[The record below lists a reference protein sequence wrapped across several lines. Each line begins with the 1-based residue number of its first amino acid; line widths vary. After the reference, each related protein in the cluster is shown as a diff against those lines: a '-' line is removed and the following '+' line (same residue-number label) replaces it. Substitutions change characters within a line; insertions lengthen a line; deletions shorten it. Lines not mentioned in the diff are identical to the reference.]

1 MAVLYPSLPPAI
13 PVTGLQRELDV
24 LRVLERSLSEGY
36 EIFYSVPWH
45 TVHEGRDRHGEID
58 LVVLGPT
65 GNILLLEIKS
75 GAVELT
81 DGVMY
86 KMYKEGSKDVGRQ
99 LRVQHGAMVSR
110 LQQAGLR
117 AAVTNCLVLP
127 DFRVEDQ
134 HVVGIPPERIVDAT
148 RFEQLGSYVME
159 ALAGAGG
166 VGGGGGGGSGGSSHD
181 PSALPAVRQ
190 FLRNQFKVTHD
201 LRVLG
206 AQLRGTTLRLADGL
220 ATWVPRIDTPSG
232 VLRIQATAGSGKTQL
247 ALRLLQDA
255 AAASQRSLY
264 VCYNRALADHITQLA
279 PTRAQVASFH
289 ELCVEHHRR
298 HVGEPDF
305 GAQGLYDQLSAEYK
319 EAVEATP
326 EMQGR
331 YQLIIIDEG
340 QDFEPEWVVSLLPQL
355 APEGRI
361 YLLEDAAQRLYP
373 RDEFDLSDVVTVHC
387 QDNFRTPRQVC
398 QVLNALQLSDSPIEA
413 RSAYEGEVPNFH
425 IYTTEAQLRR
435 QTEAAVKHLLSLG
448 IALPEIALV
457 SWRGLMNSVLIQT
470 PVLGD
475 WSLRRPTGKYSSAGD
490 ALWTEGEL
498 LVDSV
503 YRFKG
508 QSAAGIVLTEVD
520 FATLD
525 EAVKRKLF
533 VGLTR
538 AHIAVEVVLTERAA
552 GELVGVL

>member
-1 MAVLYPSLPPAI
+1 MAVLYPSLPPALPI
-13 PVTGLQRELDV
+13 TGLQRELDV
-24 LRVLERSLSEGY
+24 LRVLEQSLSKGY
-36 EIFYSVPWH
+36 EIFHSVQWH

-75 GAVELT
+75 GTVELT

-86 KMYKEGSKDVGRQ
+86 KIYKTGSKDVGRQ
-99 LRVQHGAMVSR
+99 LKVQHAAMVSR

-117 AAVTNCLVLP
+117 AVVTNCLVLP
-127 DFRVEDQ
+127 DFRVEGQ

-148 RFEQLGSYVME
+148 GFEQLGSYVME
-159 ALAGAGG
+159 ALASGGGVAGG
-166 VGGGGGGGSGGSSHD
+166 VVGGSNSD
-181 PSALPAVRQ
+181 PSALTALRQ
-190 FLRNQFKVTHD
+190 FLCNEFKVTPD

-206 AQLRGTTLRLADGL
+206 AQLRQTTLRLADGL

-255 AAASQRSLY
+255 AATSQRSLY
-264 VCYNRALADHITQLA
+264 GCDNRALADHITQLA
-279 PTRAQVASFH
+279 PTRAHVASFH
-289 ELCVEHHRR
+289 ELCVDHHRR

-319 EAVEATP
+319 AAVEATP

-340 QDFEPEWVVSLLPQL
+340 QDFEPDWVASLLPQL
-355 APEGRI
+355 SEDGRI

-373 RDEFDLSDVVTVHC
+373 REEFDLSDVVTVHC
-387 QDNFRTPRQVC
+387 QDNFRTPRQIC
-398 QVLNALQLSDSPIEA
+398 QVLNALKLSQAPIEA

-425 IYTTEAQLRR
+425 TYTTEAQLRR
-435 QTEAAVKHLLSLG
+435 QTESAVKHLLSLG
-448 IALPEIALV
+448 IALSDIALV
-457 SWRGLMNSVLIQT
+457 SWRGLTNSVLIQT
-470 PVLGD
+470 PALGD
-475 WSLRRPTGKYSSAGD
+475 WSLRRPTGKYSKSGD

-520 FATLD
+520 FAALD
-525 EAVKRKLF
+525 EGVKRKLF

-538 AHIAVEVVLTERAA
+538 AHIAAEVVLTERAA
-552 GELVGVL
+552 GELMGVL

>member
-24 LRVLERSLSEGY
+24 LRVLEQSLSGGY
-36 EIFYSVPWH
+36 EIFHSVPWH

-81 DGVMY
+81 NGVMF

-99 LRVQHGAMVSR
+99 LKVQHAAMVSR

-117 AAVTNCLVLP
+117 AVVTNCLVLP
-127 DFRVEDQ
+127 DFRVEGQ

-148 RFEQLGSYVME
+148 GFAQLGSYVME
-159 ALAGAGG
+159 ALISGGG
-166 VGGGGGGGSGGSSHD
+166 VGAGIGGTSDSS
-181 PSALPAVRQ
+181 SLTALRQ
-190 FLRNQFKVTHD
+190 FLCNEFKVTPD

-206 AQLRGTTLRLADGL
+206 AQLRQTTLRLADGL

-255 AAASQRSLY
+255 AAASHRSLY

-289 ELCVEHHRR
+289 ELCVDHHRR

-305 GAQGLYDQLSAEYK
+305 GAQGLYDTLSAEYK

-326 EMQGR
+326 ELQGR

-340 QDFEPEWVVSLLPQL
+340 QDFEPDWVASLLPQL
-355 APEGRI
+355 SEDGRI

-398 QVLNALQLSDSPIEA
+398 QVLNALKLSHVPIEA

-425 IYTTEAQLRR
+425 TYTTEAQLRR
-435 QTEAAVKHLLSLG
+435 QTEAAVKHLLTLG
-448 IALPEIALV
+448 IALSDIALV
-457 SWRGLMNSVLIQT
+457 SWRGLMNSVLVQT
-470 PVLGD
+470 PSLGD
-475 WSLRRPTGKYSSAGD
+475 WSLRRPTGKYSTAGD

-520 FATLD
+520 FAELD
-525 EAVKRKLF
+525 ESVKRKLF

-538 AHIAVEVVLTERAA
+538 AHIVVEVVLTERAA

>member
-1 MAVLYPSLPPAI
+1 
-13 PVTGLQRELDV
+13 
-24 LRVLERSLSEGY
+24 
-36 EIFYSVPWH
+36 
-45 TVHEGRDRHGEID
+45 
-58 LVVLGPT
+58 
-65 GNILLLEIKS
+65 
-75 GAVELT
+75 
-81 DGVMY
+81 
-86 KMYKEGSKDVGRQ
+86 
-99 LRVQHGAMVSR
+99 
-110 LQQAGLR
+110 
-117 AAVTNCLVLP
+117 
-127 DFRVEDQ
+127 
-134 HVVGIPPERIVDAT
+134 
-148 RFEQLGSYVME
+148 
-159 ALAGAGG
+159 
-166 VGGGGGGGSGGSSHD
+166 
-181 PSALPAVRQ
+181 
-190 FLRNQFKVTHD
+190 
-201 LRVLG
+201 
-206 AQLRGTTLRLADGL
+206 
-220 ATWVPRIDTPSG
+220 VPRIDTPSG

-289 ELCVEHHRR
+289 ELCVDHHRR

-305 GAQGLYDQLSAEYK
+305 GAPGLYDTLSAEYK
-319 EAVEATP
+319 EAVEVTS
-326 EMQGR
+326 ELQGR

-340 QDFEPEWVVSLLPQL
+340 QDFEPDWVASLLPQL
-355 APEGRI
+355 SEDGRI

-398 QVLNALQLSDSPIEA
+398 QVLNALKLSHAPIEA

-425 IYTTEAQLRR
+425 TYTTEAQLRR

-448 IALPEIALV
+448 IALSDIALV
-457 SWRGLMNSVLIQT
+457 SWRGLMNSVLVQT
-470 PVLGD
+470 PALGD
-475 WSLRRPTGKYSSAGD
+475 WSLRRPTGKYSKAGD

-520 FATLD
+520 FAALD
-525 EAVKRKLF
+525 EGVKRKLF

-552 GELVGVL
+552 GELMGVL

>member
-1 MAVLYPSLPPAI
+1 MAVLYPSLPPSI

-24 LRVLERSLSEGY
+24 LRVLEQSLSGGY
-36 EIFYSVPWH
+36 EIFHSVPWH

-81 DGVMY
+81 NGVMF

-99 LRVQHGAMVSR
+99 LKVQHAAMVSR

-117 AAVTNCLVLP
+117 AVVTNCLVLP
-127 DFRVEDQ
+127 DFRVEGQ

-148 RFEQLGSYVME
+148 GFAQLGSFVME
-159 ALAGAGG
+159 ALISGGG
-166 VGGGGGGGSGGSSHD
+166 VGAGVGGNSD
-181 PSALPAVRQ
+181 PSSLTALRQ
-190 FLRNQFKVTHD
+190 FLCNEFKVTPD

-206 AQLRGTTLRLADGL
+206 AQLRQTTLRLADGL

-255 AAASQRSLY
+255 TAASQRSLY

-279 PTRAQVASFH
+279 PTRAQIASFH
-289 ELCVEHHRR
+289 ELCVDHHRR

-305 GAQGLYDQLSAEYK
+305 GAQGLYDTLSAEYK
-319 EAVEATP
+319 KAVETTP
-326 EMQGR
+326 ELQGR

-340 QDFEPEWVVSLLPQL
+340 QDFEPDWVASLLPQL
-355 APEGRI
+355 SEDGRI

-398 QVLNALQLSDSPIEA
+398 QVLNALQLSHAPIEA

-425 IYTTEAQLRR
+425 TYTTEAQLRR
-435 QTEAAVKHLLSLG
+435 ETEAAVKHLLSLG
-448 IALPEIALV
+448 IALSDIALV
-457 SWRGLMNSVLIQT
+457 SWRGLMNSVLVQT
-470 PVLGD
+470 PALGD
-475 WSLRRPTGKYSSAGD
+475 WSLRRPTGKYSKAGD

-520 FATLD
+520 FAELD
-525 EAVKRKLF
+525 EGVKRKLF

-538 AHIAVEVVLTERAA
+538 AHIAVEVVLTDRAA
-552 GELVGVL
+552 EELAGVL

>member
-1 MAVLYPSLPPAI
+1 
-13 PVTGLQRELDV
+13 
-24 LRVLERSLSEGY
+24 
-36 EIFYSVPWH
+36 
-45 TVHEGRDRHGEID
+45 
-58 LVVLGPT
+58 
-65 GNILLLEIKS
+65 
-75 GAVELT
+75 
-81 DGVMY
+81 
-86 KMYKEGSKDVGRQ
+86 
-99 LRVQHGAMVSR
+99 MVSR

-117 AAVTNCLVLP
+117 AVVTNCLVLP
-127 DFRVEDQ
+127 DFRVEGQ

-148 RFEQLGSYVME
+148 GFAQLGSFVME
-159 ALAGAGG
+159 AL
-166 VGGGGGGGSGGSSHD
+166 VSGGGIGGGIGAAMGGTSDASSL
-181 PSALPAVRQ
+181 SVLRQ
-190 FLRNQFKVTHD
+190 FLCNEFKVTPD

-206 AQLRGTTLRLADGL
+206 AQLRQTTLRLADGL

-289 ELCVEHHRR
+289 ELCVDHHRR

-319 EAVEATP
+319 DAVEATP

-340 QDFEPEWVVSLLPQL
+340 QDFEPDWVASLLPQL
-355 APEGRI
+355 SEDGRI

-398 QVLNALQLSDSPIEA
+398 QVLNALKLSHAPIEA

-425 IYTTEAQLRR
+425 TYTTEAQLRR
-435 QTEAAVKHLLSLG
+435 ETEAAVKHLLSLG
-448 IALPEIALV
+448 IALSDIALV

-470 PVLGD
+470 PALGD
-475 WSLRRPTGKYSSAGD
+475 WSLRRPTGKYSKAGD

-520 FATLD
+520 FTELD
-525 EAVKRKLF
+525 EGVKRKLF

-538 AHIAVEVVLTERAA
+538 AHIAVEVVLTDRAA
-552 GELVGVL
+552 EELAGVL

>member
-1 MAVLYPSLPPAI
+1 MAVLYPSLPPAL
-13 PVTGLQRELDV
+13 PVIGLQRELDV
-24 LRVLERSLSEGY
+24 LRVLEQSLSEGY
-36 EIFYSVPWH
+36 EIFHSVPWH

-75 GAVELT
+75 GAVELIN
-81 DGVMY
+81 GVMF

-99 LRVQHGAMVSR
+99 LKVQHAAMVSR
-110 LQQAGLR
+110 LQQACLR
-117 AAVTNCLVLP
+117 AVVTNCLVLP
-127 DFRVEDQ
+127 DFRVEGQ

-148 RFEQLGSYVME
+148 GFAQLGSFVME
-159 ALAGAGG
+159 TLASGGG
-166 VGGGGGGGSGGSSHD
+166 VGGGVGGTSSD
-181 PSALPAVRQ
+181 PSSLTSLRQ
-190 FLRNQFKVTHD
+190 FLCNEFKVTPD

-206 AQLRGTTLRLADGL
+206 AQLRQTTLRLADGL

-255 AAASQRSLY
+255 TAASQRSLY

-279 PTRAQVASFH
+279 PTRARIASFH
-289 ELCVEHHRR
+289 ELCVDHHRQ

-305 GAQGLYDQLSAEYK
+305 GAKGLYDKLSAEYK
-319 EAVEATP
+319 DAVDATP

-340 QDFEPEWVVSLLPQL
+340 QDFEPDWVASLLPQL
-355 APEGRI
+355 SEDGRI

-373 RDEFDLSDVVTVHC
+373 RDEFDLSDVVTVRC

-398 QVLNALQLSDSPIEA
+398 QVLNALKLSDSPIEA
-413 RSAYEGEVPNFH
+413 RSAYEGEIPNFH
-425 IYTTEAQLRR
+425 TYTTEAQLRR

-448 IALPEIALV
+448 IALSDIALV
-457 SWRGLMNSVLIQT
+457 SWRGLMNSDLIQT
-470 PVLGD
+470 PELGD
-475 WSLRRPTGKYSSAGD
+475 WTLRRPTGKYSTAGD
-490 ALWTEGEL
+490 ALWAEGEL

-520 FATLD
+520 FETLD
-525 EAVKRKLF
+525 EGVKRKLF
-533 VGLTR
+533 GSR
-538 AHIAVEVVLTERAA
+538 
-552 GELVGVL
+552 

>member
-13 PVTGLQRELDV
+13 PVNGLQRELDV
-24 LRVLERSLSEGY
+24 LRVLEQSLPQGY
-36 EIFYSVPWH
+36 EIFHSVPWH
-45 TVHEGRDRHGEID
+45 SVHEGRDRHGEID

-75 GAVELT
+75 GTVELT
-81 DGVMY
+81 DGLMF
-86 KMYKEGSKDVGRQ
+86 KLYKEGSKDVRRQ
-99 LRVQHGAMVSR
+99 LQVQHAAMVSR

-117 AAVTNCLVLP
+117 AVVTNCLVLP
-127 DFRVEDQ
+127 DFRVEGQ
-134 HVVGIPPERIVDAT
+134 HVVGIPPERIVDAAG
-148 RFEQLGSYVME
+148 FAQLGSYVME
-159 ALAGAGG
+159 ALAS
-166 VGGGGGGGSGGSSHD
+166 GGGSGSGVGGSSSE
-181 PSALPAVRQ
+181 PSPLTALRQ
-190 FLRNQFKVTHD
+190 FLCNEFKVTPD

-206 AQLRGTTLRLADGL
+206 AQLRQATLRLADGL

-264 VCYNRALADHITQLA
+264 VCYNRALADHITPLA
-279 PTRAQVASFH
+279 PTRAKVASFH
-289 ELCVEHHRR
+289 ELCVDHHRQ
-298 HVGEPDF
+298 HVSEPDF
-305 GAQGLYDQLSAEYK
+305 GTKGLYDQLSAEYK
-319 EAVEATP
+319 DAVETTP

-340 QDFEPEWVVSLLPQL
+340 QDFEPDWVASLLPQL

-373 RDEFDLSDVVTVHC
+373 RDEFDLSDVVTVRC

-398 QVLNALQLSDSPIEA
+398 QVLNALKLSDSPIEA
-413 RSAYEGEVPNFH
+413 RSAYEGEIPNFH
-425 IYTTEAQLRR
+425 TYTTEAQLKR

-448 IALPEIALV
+448 IALSDVALV

-470 PVLGD
+470 PALGG
-475 WSLRRPTGKYSSAGD
+475 WSLRRPTGKYSKAGD

-520 FATLD
+520 FAELD
-525 EAVKRKLF
+525 EGVKRKLF

-538 AHIAVEVVLTERAA
+538 AHIAVEVVLTERAV
-552 GELVGVL
+552 GELAGVL

>member
-24 LRVLERSLSEGY
+24 LRVLEQSLSEGY
-36 EIFYSVPWH
+36 EIFHSVPWH

-75 GAVELT
+75 GAVTLT
-81 DGVMY
+81 DGVMF
-86 KMYKEGSKDVGRQ
+86 KMYKEGTKDVGRQ
-99 LRVQHGAMVSR
+99 LKVQHAAMVSR

-117 AAVTNCLVLP
+117 AVVTNCLVLP
-127 DFRVEDQ
+127 DFRVEGQ

-148 RFEQLGSYVME
+148 GFAQLGSYVME
-159 ALAGAGG
+159 ALVSGGG
-166 VGGGGGGGSGGSSHD
+166 VGGGIGGTTTD
-181 PSALPAVRQ
+181 PSSLTALRQ
-190 FLRNQFKVTHD
+190 FLCNEFKVTPD

-206 AQLRGTTLRLADGL
+206 AQLRQTTLRLADGL

-255 AAASQRSLY
+255 AAASHRSLY

-289 ELCVEHHRR
+289 ELCVDHHRR

-305 GAQGLYDQLSAEYK
+305 GAQGLYDTLSAEYK

-326 EMQGR
+326 ELQGR

-340 QDFEPEWVVSLLPQL
+340 QDFEPDWVASLLPQL
-355 APEGRI
+355 SDDGRI

-398 QVLNALQLSDSPIEA
+398 QVLNALKLSHAPIEA

-425 IYTTEAQLRR
+425 TYTTEAQLRLE
-435 QTEAAVKHLLSLG
+435 TEGAVKHLLSLG
-448 IALPEIALV
+448 IALSDIALV
-457 SWRGLMNSVLIQT
+457 SWRGLMNSVLLQT
-470 PVLGD
+470 PALGD
-475 WSLRRPTGKYSSAGD
+475 WPLRRPTGKYSKAGD

-520 FATLD
+520 FAELD
-525 EAVKRKLF
+525 EGVKRKLF